1 MTAESEATWIG
12 YSVFDTSQECYE
24 YCENACYIASN
35 TQSAKR
41 FLDTSFF
48 PGDCEIH
55 SVSWDDLLKD
65 YGCSG
70 GEYAMEADV
79 FARFKSLAQQ
89 HGVSFDAEVFYGDDS
104 IMVVEINH
112 QFLIRGNDE

>member
-24 YCENACYIASN
+24 YCENACYIAAN